1 MKLRA
6 IIIDDIESIRIKN
19 KELIEEF
26 CPNVTVLAEADGVTT
41 GIQVIKQYAP
51 DVVFL
56 DVDMGDGTGF
66 DLLEKLKP
74 INFKVIFITG
84 FENYAS
90 QAFRFCALDF
100 LLKPLNPNHLI
111 EAVNKAIISLDKE
124 SQDFKLAT
132 LFANLERPKNLQKI
146 VLKTAEKVFSVS
158 VQDIVRC
165 ESDKNYTTFYLLDGQ
180 KLLISNTLKEY
191 ETLLEPMGFFRC
203 HQSHLVNM
211 AYFDHYLKTD
221 GGSIVM
227 KDKSHVPLSPR
238 KRDNLFLLLEN
249 I

>member
-1 MKLRA
+1 MLRA
-6 IIIDDIESIRIKN
+6 VIIDDVRSIREKN
-19 KELIEEF
+19 SELIKQY
-26 CPNVTVLAEADGVTT
+26 CPQITILAEADGVET
-41 GIQVIKQYAP
+41 GVQIIKQYAP
-51 DVVFL
+51 DLVFL
-56 DVDMGDGTGF
+56 DVDMNDGTGF

-74 INFKVIFITG
+74 IKFKVIFITG

-90 QAFRFCALDF
+90 RAFRFSALDF
-100 LLKPLNPNHLI
+100 LLKPVNPTDLI
-111 EAVNKAIISLDKE
+111 EAVNKAVLSIDKE
-124 SQDFKLAT
+124 LQELKLNT

-146 VLKTAEKVFSVS
+146 LLKTAERVFSVS

-203 HQSHLVNM
+203 HQSHLINM

-221 GGSIVM
+221 GGAVVM
-227 KDKSHVPLSPR
+227 KDKTMVPLSPR
-238 KRDNLFLLLEN
+238 KRDNLFLMLEN
-249 I
+249 S

>member
-1 MKLRA
+1 MLRA
-6 IIIDDIESIRIKN
+6 VVIDDVASIRAKN
-19 KELIEEF
+19 IELIKQY
-26 CPNVTVLAEADGVTT
+26 CPQVTVLAEADGVET
-41 GIQVIKQYAP
+41 GVQIIKQYAP
-51 DVVFL
+51 DLVFL
-56 DVDMGDGTGF
+56 DVDMNDGTGF

-74 INFKVIFITG
+74 IKFKVIFITG

-90 QAFRFCALDF
+90 RAFRFSALDF
-100 LLKPLNPNHLI
+100 LLKPVNPTDLI
-111 EAVNKAIISLDKE
+111 EAVNKAILSVDKDLQE
-124 SQDFKLAT
+124 LKFST

-146 VLKTAEKVFSVS
+146 ILKTAERVFSVS

-203 HQSHLVNM
+203 HQSHLINM

-221 GGSIVM
+221 GGAVIM
-227 KDKSHVPLSPR
+227 KDKAMVPLSPR